1 MAAFVFLLVSG
12 LTAGFASAA
21 PPLSGPPAPGQNSVV
36 AGQDDPG
43 CDPAT
48 SDCSVSSDPE
58 PSGPTPPPASAKQ
71 PGDDS
76 TGGVTPKPQQPAGGG
91 NDNSGNQ
98 GSGNQGSQI
107 TPPGSEP
114 KFVEEDPELSGGV
127 SPDDQTAD
135 GDPLDVT
142 PLAVPNFLINRFEIP
157 PFLLP
162 IYQACG
168 SEYGVPWEVLAAI
181 NRIETAF
188 GTNLNTSSAGAMGWM
203 QFIPSS
209 WAMYGVDANGDGQ
222 KDPYNPVDAI
232 CAAGNYLQAAGYA
245 DDPSVAIFAYN
256 HADWYV
262 ADILEHARAY
272 AQIPPEMISAL
283 TGLTEGARFPI
294 AAESNYEGQ
303 ISTEKAGRNGLASQ
317 DVSSSENRTSVE
329 VTSEPG
335 APVIAVNDG
344 VISSI
349 DPDTGTV
356 VLKDA
361 YGNRYSY
368 AGLGSVAKV
377 HPVPRKRSPASLAG
391 TEADRG
397 QATGRAPAGDSDM
410 GEIKA
415 RDEAGHQGDREPRA
429 DSGGNGNQQISEVL
443 VDPDAAASAAADQ
456 AATEPDSGD
465 PVLAAADKRR
475 AEQTDLGTGADQDGA
490 VANSEDM
497 RGRVYA
503 SPLRPHNQK
512 RSTIEGQSVNNI
524 PGATVEGKP
533 GDYLIYDGSKS
544 GIYRFDPDETD
555 LRPLRK
561 GSRVIAGT
569 VLGRMAESASP
580 AIRFSI
586 QPGGEDTP
594 QIDPKPFL
602 DGWKLLAETNI
613 YNARGK
619 NRFADRLGVSGVLL
633 LSKPALQKRVLNDPG
648 LDIYECGRQD
658 IASGFTDRRI
668 LAMLAFLRE
677 RDYTMS
683 ITSLTCG
690 HGVYSSSGYVSQHT
704 IGSAIDIAIVNGQ
717 VISPATQGA
726 GSITDETVRQILTLQ
741 GTMQPD
747 QVISLMDFPGSTSF
761 AMSDHDDH
769 IHVGFRPVEGSVA
782 GGSISASLGAEQWA
796 RLTERL
802 GEIRNP
808 KVATAPSQNSLPAK
822 SGGKDK

>member
-1 MAAFVFLLVSG
+1 MLVSG
-12 LTAGFASAA
+12 LSAGFASAA
-21 PPLSGPPAPGQNSVV
+21 PGVSGPPAPGQNSAL
-36 AGQDDPG
+36 AGQSEPG
-43 CDPAT
+43 CDPAGA
-48 SDCSVSSDPE
+48 DCAVAGEPE
-58 PSGPTPPPASAKQ
+58 PPATTPPASGNQ
-71 PGDDS
+71 SGDDS
-76 TGGVTPKPQQPAGGG
+76 SGGVTPKPEPPSDPG
-91 NDNSGNQ
+91 NKGSGKDGNSGA
-98 GSGNQGSQI
+98 GI

-114 KFVEEDPELSGGV
+114 KFVEEDPDLSGGV
-127 SPDDQTAD
+127 SPDDGPAT
-135 GDPLDVT
+135 GDPLDVA

-188 GTNLNTSSAGAMGWM
+188 GTNVSTSTAGAMGWM

-209 WAMYGVDANGDGQ
+209 WEMYGVDANGDGQ

-245 DDPSVAIFAYN
+245 DDPSAAIFSYN

-262 ADILEHARAY
+262 ADILDHARAY

-294 AAESNYEGQ
+294 AAESRYEGQ

-317 DVSSSENRTSVE
+317 DVSSSDHRTSVE
-329 VTSEPG
+329 ITSEAG

-349 DPDTGTV
+349 DPETGTV

-368 AGLGSVAKV
+368 AGLGSIARV
-377 HPVPRKRSPASLAG
+377 HPVPRERSQTTLTG
-391 TEADRG
+391 TESDP
-397 QATGRAPAGDSDM
+397 GRASDRAPSGDADM
-410 GEIKA
+410 GEAKA
-415 RDEAGHQGDREPRA
+415 RDEAGHQGDQKA
-429 DSGGNGNQQISEVL
+429 QAKVDGQGDDSISEVL
-443 VDPDAAASAAADQ
+443 VDPEAAASAAADQ
-456 AATEPDSGD
+456 AASPTADGSDSGN
-465 PVLAAADKRR
+465 PTLAAADERR
-475 AEQTDLGTGADQDGA
+475 AEQSSLEAEPQADTG
-490 VANSEDM
+490 VSNSEDM

-512 RSTIEGQSVNNI
+512 RSTIEGQSVNNA
-524 PGATVEGKP
+524 PGISLEGKP
-533 GDYLIYDGSKS
+533 GDYLIYDGSKA
-544 GIYRFDPDETD
+544 GIYRFDPDKTD

-569 VLGRMAESASP
+569 VLGRLAETAGP

-586 QPGGEDTP
+586 QPGGEGTP

-658 IASGFTDRRI
+658 IASGFTDRRV

-677 RDYTMS
+677 RGYTMT

-690 HGVYSSSGYVSQHT
+690 HGTYSSSGYVSQHT
-704 IGSAIDIAIVNGQ
+704 TGSAIDIAIVNDI
-717 VISPATQGA
+717 VITPAAQGP
-726 GSITDETVRQILTLQ
+726 GSITDETIRQILTLQ

-769 IHVGFRPVEGSVA
+769 IHVGFSPVEGTVA

-796 RLTERL
+796 RLTDRL
-802 GEIRNP
+802 AQIRNP
-808 KVATAPSQNSLPAK
+808 EVSTAPSQNSLPADPPD
-822 SGGKDK
+822 KDK

>member
-1 MAAFVFLLVSG
+1 MLVSG
-12 LTAGFASAA
+12 LGVGLASAA
-21 PPLSGPPAPGQNSVV
+21 PGVSGPPAPGGNPAL
-36 AGQDDPG
+36 AGQSEPG

-48 SDCSVSSDPE
+48 ADCGAVTEPE
-58 PSGPTPPPASAKQ
+58 PPVASPPPAS
-71 PGDDS
+71 GNDSGGDS
-76 TGGVTPKPQQPAGGG
+76 TGGVAPKPESPSNGG
-91 NDNSGNQ
+91 NSSPGNSG
-98 GSGNQGSQI
+98 SEI
-107 TPPGSEP
+107 TPASSEP
-114 KFVEEDPELSGGV
+114 KFVEEDPDLSGGV
-127 SPDDQTAD
+127 SPDGDTA
-135 GDPLDVT
+135 GTDPLEVT

-168 SEYGVPWEVLAAI
+168 SEYGVPWEVLASI

-188 GTNLNTSSAGAMGWM
+188 GTNVSTSTAGAMGWM

-209 WAMYGVDANGDGQ
+209 WEMYGVDANGDGE

-245 DDPSVAIFAYN
+245 DDPSGAIFSYN

-294 AAESNYEGQ
+294 AAESKYEGQ
-303 ISTEKAGRNGLASQ
+303 ISTEKAGRDGLASQ
-317 DVSSSENRTSVE
+317 DVSSSDDRTSVE
-329 VTSEPG
+329 ITSEPG

-349 DPDTGTV
+349 DQTTGTV

-377 HPVPRKRSPASLAG
+377 HPVPREREGAGPAA
-391 TEADRG
+391 TEADPG
-397 QATGRAPAGDSDM
+397 QSSDQAPSGDADM
-410 GEIKA
+410 GGVKA
-415 RDEAGHQGDREPRA
+415 RDEAGHQGDQKAEA
-429 DSGGNGNQQISEVL
+429 KVDGESGGSISEVL
-443 VDPDAAASAAADQ
+443 VDPDAAASASAGGS
-456 AATEPDSGD
+456 DSGN
-465 PVLAAADKRR
+465 PTLAAADERR
-475 AEQTDLGTGADQDGA
+475 AEQSDLSDASQPDTG
-490 VANSEDM
+490 VTNSEDM

-512 RSTIEGQSVNNI
+512 LSTIEGQSVNNA
-524 PGATVEGKP
+524 PGISVEGKP
-533 GDYLIYDGSKS
+533 GDYLIYDGSKA
-544 GIYRFDPDETD
+544 GIYRFDPDKTD

-569 VLGRMAESASP
+569 VLGRLAETPGP

-677 RDYTMS
+677 RGYTMT

-690 HGVYSSSGYVSQHT
+690 HSTYSASGYVSQHT
-704 IGSAIDIAIVNGQ
+704 TGSAVDIAIVNDQ

-726 GSITDETVRQILTLQ
+726 GTITDETIRQILTLQ
-741 GTMQPD
+741 GTMEPD

-769 IHVGFRPVEGSVA
+769 IHVGFSPVEGTVA
-782 GGSISASLGAEQWA
+782 GGSISASLGAAQWE
-796 RLTERL
+796 RLTDRL
-802 GEIRNP
+802 GQIRNP
-808 KVATAPSQNSLPAK
+808 EVPTAPSQKSLPAD
-822 SGGKDK
+822 SSDEGK

>member
-1 MAAFVFLLVSG
+1 MSLAH
-12 LTAGFASAA
+12 AA
-21 PPLSGPPAPGQNSVV
+21 PVVSGPPAPAGNPAL
-36 AGQDDPG
+36 AGQTDAG

-48 SDCSVSSDPE
+48 GDCGTAAEPAPPATAPPA
-58 PSGPTPPPASAKQ
+58 PSGNDS
-71 PGDDS
+71 GSDS
-76 TGGVTPKPQQPAGGG
+76 TGGVAPTPRPSPNGG
-91 NDNSGNQ
+91 NT
-98 GSGNQGSQI
+98 GSGKGAQEI
-107 TPPGSEP
+107 TPPSSEP
-114 KFVEEDPELSGGV
+114 KFVEEDPDLSGGV
-127 SPDDQTAD
+127 SPDAD
-135 GDPLDVT
+135 RAGGDPLEVA
-142 PLAVPNFLINRFEIP
+142 PLSVPNFLINRFEIP

-188 GTNLNTSSAGAMGWM
+188 GTNVSTSSAGAMGWM

-209 WAMYGVDANGDGQ
+209 WEMYGVDANGDGE

-245 DDPSVAIFAYN
+245 DDPSGAIFSYN

-262 ADILEHARAY
+262 ADILEHARGY

-294 AAESNYEGQ
+294 AAESEYEGQ
-303 ISTEKAGRNGLASQ
+303 ISTEQAGRNGLASQ
-317 DVSSSENRTSVE
+317 DVSSSDDRTSVE
-329 VTSEPG
+329 IRSEPG

-349 DPDTGTV
+349 DQTTGTV

-368 AGLGSVAKV
+368 AGLGTVAKV
-377 HPVPRKRSPASLAG
+377 HPVPKERKGAG
-391 TEADRG
+391 PGVTESDPDPPSD
-397 QATGRAPAGDSDM
+397 RAPSGDADM
-410 GEIKA
+410 GEVKA
-415 RDEAGHQGDREPRA
+415 HDEAGHQRDRNDRTGADGGSSEP
-429 DSGGNGNQQISEVL
+429 ISEVL
-443 VDPDAAASAAADQ
+443 VDPAASASA
-456 AATEPDSGD
+456 EGSPPEGSDSGN
-465 PVLAAADKRR
+465 PTLAAADERR
-475 AEQTDLGTGADQDGA
+475 AEQTDISAASETDTT

-512 RSTIEGQSVNNI
+512 LSTIDGQSVNNT
-524 PGATVEGKP
+524 PGVSLEGKP
-533 GDYLIYDGSKS
+533 GDYLIYDGSKA
-544 GIYRFDPDETD
+544 GIYRFDPDKTD

-569 VLGRMAESASP
+569 VLGRLAETPGA

-586 QPGGEDTP
+586 QPGGDDTP

-668 LAMLAFLRE
+668 LALLAFLRE
-677 RDYTMS
+677 RGYTMT

-690 HGVYSSSGYVSQHT
+690 HSTYSSSGYVSQHT
-704 IGSAIDIAIVNGQ
+704 TGSAVDIAIVNGQ
-717 VISPATQGA
+717 VITPATQGP
-726 GSITDETVRQILTLQ
+726 GTITDEVIRQILTLQ
-741 GTMQPD
+741 GTMEPD

-761 AMSDHDDH
+761 AMSDHGDH
-769 IHVGFRPVEGSVA
+769 IHVGFSPVEGTVA
-782 GGSISASLGAEQWA
+782 GGSISASLGAAQWQ
-796 RLTERL
+796 RLTDRL
-802 GEIRNP
+802 GQIRNP
-808 KVATAPSQNSLPAK
+808 RVPTTPSKNSLPAD
-822 SGGKDK
+822 SSDKDE